1 MFWDLYFPANERIAP
16 RSRKIGIN
24 FCNWTVA
31 VRRLDLND
39 SALRP
44 AVLALSLA
52 RIGESNNDRP
62 VSEQAIKLYGTALKE
77 MNLALQDQVR
87 VQTDEVS
94 AAGKLMAGYE
104 MFHGSTT
111 PELAARGMS
120 WRSHNDGVIK
130 LLEMR
135 SPRQHTTQDARI
147 LFLDTRSAAIV
158 AAIISQFDSLQLCPD
173 PSEQWYASLSS
184 KILDLPS
191 SIRPPAAGIN
201 SSESDRSFSFEES
214 DYALVITL
222 ALYWATCNLL
232 HSLIRM
238 AYDYLHASGLLECSQ
253 ELPQHVDPHRSAT
266 SIAHSV
272 GYFIRPEM
280 GILGPQLISFP
291 VGVALMYFMG
301 SSDPRAD
308 EERERLSGSTGR
320 LSEVVKTLCA
330 EARMLGPELVH
341 TRNRE
346 MPDMLVDGM
355 MLRTGAWVI
364 RYPSKAI
371 VIQLMQID
379 HRI

>member
-1 MFWDLYFPANERIAP
+1 MATLPFL
-16 RSRKIGIN
+16 
-24 FCNWTVA
+24 
-31 VRRLDLND
+31 
-39 SALRP
+39 
-44 AVLALSLA
+44 
-52 RIGESNNDRP
+52 
-62 VSEQAIKLYGTALKE
+62 
-77 MNLALQDQVR
+77 LQ
-87 VQTDEVS
+87 E
-94 AAGKLMAGYE
+94 
-104 MFHGSTT
+104 
-111 PELAARGMS
+111 
-120 WRSHNDGVIK
+120 
-130 LLEMR
+130 
-135 SPRQHTTQDARI
+135 
-147 LFLDTRSAAIV
+147 
-158 AAIISQFDSLQLCPD
+158 FDSLQLCPD
-173 PSEQWYASLSS
+173 PSEVRQRGVQLWYRCRATDRALQQWYASLSS

-320 LSEVVKTLCA
+320 LSEVGLS
-330 EARMLGPELVH
+330 
-341 TRNRE
+341 
-346 MPDMLVDGM
+346 
-355 MLRTGAWVI
+355 LRTFLSSLKAAEHWKLPSGLSEDALRGSAHAWSGA
-364 RYPSKAI
+364 RPHSQSGNAG
-371 VIQLMQID
+371 
-379 HRI
+379 HAG